1 MSKEVVNSL
10 GFKTAIAWYQGYTET
25 SALSGLLHIRNFH
38 HNYSK
43 NEVMPKYLPAFAP
56 NVIYSSVWTM
66 LNCLKRIT
74 ISVFVMMIIESK
86 CLQFISDV
94 RLQSS
99 NWVGFDIQAGTSPS
113 SESYENYFIM
123 NVCCNWFTRTFASL
137 IASFIKILLLISLA
151 ADG

>member
-1 MSKEVVNSL
+1 MLDIRATLKHQL
-10 GFKTAIAWYQGYTET
+10 YQVCCT
-25 SALSGLLHIRNFH
+25 SEIFITVIV
-38 HNYSK
+38 K
-43 NEVMPKYLPAFAP
+43 NEVMPKYLPAFPP

-66 LNCLKRIT
+66 LKCLKRIT

-86 CLQFISDV
+86 YLQFISDV

-123 NVCCNWFTRTFASL
+123 NVCCNWFSRTFVSL

-151 ADG
+151 AYG